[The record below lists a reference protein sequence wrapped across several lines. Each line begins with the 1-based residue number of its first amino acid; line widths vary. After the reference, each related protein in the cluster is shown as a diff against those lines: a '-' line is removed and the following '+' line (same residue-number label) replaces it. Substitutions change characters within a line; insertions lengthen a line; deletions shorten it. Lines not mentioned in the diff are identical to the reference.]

1 MVSGR
6 DEVGKTRECG
16 EKQEAATRIKGS
28 RRRLMC
34 SLLLFSLLLCCR
46 TDVGMGWTVSGPAL
60 TKADCAR
67 SSLCRLRSMRSHRFS
82 SLVERKSST
91 CFKKTRMSGQDDQE
105 EDADD
110 EKLQGL
116 PIGFAIAR
124 RSFLGLILGGGFVA
138 MAKIYGESELLQLDS
153 LWRSMFPQEKRAVRQ
168 TLDPKFA
175 SELGDLIR
183 TAAVDD
189 LRVISADALGSRE
202 TEVASKA
209 SSFFRM
215 SDGGQQARTILD
227 QRGSLE
233 ALWSDEKMANLALY
247 ARIHTIGSKL
257 PSPSNRKQ
265 YVDRVGRFVLQSS
278 LLGNNFSASKYQVED
293 PVKDYAVWY
302 EGLKELLRCYTARGY
317 GICSIGERGTGMLDD
332 VAWRE
337 DREAS
342 FTVFVS
348 DLAVNDAAQALAGE
362 SINDLAEVILP
373 TPVILEYLRAMGIQ
387 CDAESYY
394 LSSVYTRNP
403 ADYRPDSLA
412 IQINLAYK

>member
-1 MVSGR
+1 MGLDRRALRMATMVSGR

-302 EGLKELLRCYTARGY
+302 EGLKELLRSSESGGRGCWTTLHGGVREASY
-317 GICSIGERGTGMLDD
+317 KSPSSLHR
-332 VAWRE
+332 AE

-348 DLAVNDAAQALAGE
+348 DLAVNDAAQ
-362 SINDLAEVILP
+362 VTPPTLP
-373 TPVILEYLRAMGIQ
+373 CCAVLTFFPGPCRRVHQRPGRS
-387 CDAESYY
+387 D
-394 LSSVYTRNP
+394 P
-403 ADYRPDSLA
+403 AHPRHP
-412 IQINLAYK
+412 